1 MTVLT
6 FHFQKEARSLM
17 RKDIDLEEKAN
28 RRRRKRTFIY
38 LWVLLALLTLLV
50 VATYTWFA
58 ISQTPHVNDMAMYV
72 NSDSGLELA
81 TAYDAPDEEWGQKL
95 DFVDLVSEDYPLKPA
110 TWSDARRSL
119 VTITYGLDGR
129 MMGDFVE
136 LDDDVNA
143 NRTDSN
149 GYYVVGVF
157 YAKSHA
163 PCKVSLAEA
172 VELNE
177 GENGAGTYVIGTPVW
192 NADTLLHYDGGD
204 GAETAIRIGFR
215 VTPIDTATGETV
227 GESKFFIYEPN
238 CDGHLSGT
246 EGYVPTPSID
256 GTETLIDADHL
267 ILQRRSTWT
276 EADPVQRLVT
286 IKDLG
291 EFMNNKVLFSLEAGE
306 KMKIELYIWLDGQDV
321 DCISSVDEARILA
334 SIQFHADY
342 TGQSGM
348 DDIVE

>member
-1 MTVLT
+1 M
-6 FHFQKEARSLM
+6 
-17 RKDIDLEEKAN
+17 EEKAN

-50 VATYTWFA
+50 AATYTWFA

-81 TAYDAPDEEWGQKL
+81 LAYDAPDEEWGQKL
-95 DFVDLVSEDYPLKPA
+95 DFIDIVSEDYPLKPA
-110 TWSDARRSL
+110 TWSEVQKSL
-119 VTITYGLDGR
+119 VSIRYGFDGR
-129 MMGDFVE
+129 MAGE
-136 LDDDVNA
+136 LITLTDDVNA
-143 NRTDSN
+143 NRKDSN

-157 YAKSHA
+157 YARSHA

-177 GENGAGTYVIGTPVW
+177 GVNGAGTYVIGTPVW
-192 NADTLLHYDGGD
+192 DAETLLHYDGGN

-215 VTPIDTATGETV
+215 LTPIDPNSGETI
-227 GESKFFIYEPN
+227 GESEFFIYEPN
-238 CDGHLSGT
+238 CDGHIGGD

-256 GTETLIDADHL
+256 GTDTLIDADHL
-267 ILQRRSTWT
+267 ILQNVSTWT
-276 EADPVQRLVT
+276 EADPVQRLAT

-291 EFMNNKVLFSLEAGE
+291 EFMNNEVLFSLDPAQ
-306 KMKIELYIWLDGQDV
+306 KVKIEMYIWLDGQDA
-321 DCISSVDEARILA
+321 DCIPSVDDARILA

-348 DDIVE
+348 EDIEDEK